1 MRFITCATKPARSFA
16 RLSRGI
22 GARRAGAGAPRDATG
37 VGAGDGVADV
47 LLHATAT
54 TTAVATRMT
63 VKRLFFIA
71 FLVVDAVW
79 QMIVEY
85 SAS

>member
-1 MRFITCATKPARSFA
+1 
-16 RLSRGI
+16 
-22 GARRAGAGAPRDATG
+22 

-54 TTAVATRMT
+54 TTAVAPRMT

-79 QMIVEY
+79 Q
-85 SAS
+85 